1 MPRDP
6 ERSAVLK
13 TIIIAGGG
21 RRAGKTTLASTLG
34 ELLPDSRV
42 VKLGHHPAKEG
53 KPTLYFHTDTPYRDL
68 VSAVGQ
74 CRFMIIESGA
84 ILDDPELTRD
94 LVIFLPAS
102 EGPDKP
108 GAERRR
114 AVSDLIRGETVAR
127 RERARL
133 QQRLGV
139 DKATF
144 AALLDAVGVA
154 GR

>member
-1 MPRDP
+1 M
-6 ERSAVLK
+6 K

-21 RRAGKTTLASTLG
+21 RRAGKTTLARTLG

-42 VKLGHHPAKEG
+42 VKLGHHPAKKG

-68 VSAVGQ
+68 LAAVGE

-84 ILDDPELTRD
+84 VLDDLELSRD
-94 LVIFLPAS
+94 LVIFLPAL

-114 AVSDLIRGETVAR
+114 AVSDLIRGETVGSR
-127 RERARL
+127 DRHRL

-139 DKATF
+139 DNATF
-144 AALLDAVGVA
+144 AALLEAVGVA